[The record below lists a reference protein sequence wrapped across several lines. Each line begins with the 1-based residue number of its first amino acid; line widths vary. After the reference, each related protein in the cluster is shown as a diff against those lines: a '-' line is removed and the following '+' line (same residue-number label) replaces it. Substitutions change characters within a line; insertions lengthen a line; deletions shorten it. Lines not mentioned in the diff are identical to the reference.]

1 MNKEIG
7 RMEAIFGYAK
17 LQDVNVSMYSSCSK
31 DHQNS
36 LVVRAQIQIDLR
48 HTSSNNWLIISK
60 KKKRPQNNAKEC
72 AVMKE
77 E

>member
-1 MNKEIG
+1 
-7 RMEAIFGYAK
+7 MEAIFGYAK

-60 KKKRPQNNAKEC
+60 KKRPQNNAKEC